1 TIKAYS
7 GSGKAGPKN
16 KIIKDGSVRI
26 NRKLNQTI
34 KDRGDQFKLTRNTRV
49 SSSDSLKSVVELI
62 NSQLSTEEGRDSSIY
77 DEKHLEEVR
86 SSKQCHTCITRHD
99 GVGSCNGGIPVADNS
114 WSLVVERELEDS
126 EEDYSVEALILNE
139 SKRVSRGKADKIIA
153 SLGFQCSHRVEA
165 IGFFGGIW
173 VG

>member
-1 TIKAYS
+1 MDFLNRNFPNFIFVAGVGQALISSKDFVSGSGTNNLNSSKGYLIEVITFKENFDPNKDDVSIRTIKAYS

-77 DEKHLEEVR
+77 DEKHLEE
-86 SSKQCHTCITRHD
+86 
-99 GVGSCNGGIPVADNS
+99 
-114 WSLVVERELEDS
+114 
-126 EEDYSVEALILNE
+126 
-139 SKRVSRGKADKIIA
+139 
-153 SLGFQCSHRVEA
+153 
-165 IGFFGGIW
+165 
-173 VG
+173 